1 MDGQGLWN
9 AEIWDLMGG
18 GGMGMDRET
27 GLLDRGRRAWMPG
40 LGMGCEWTGKSPAW
54 LASWVLWEQA
64 EIEMKKADKN
74 HVSWGPNMCGL
85 YPGGN
90 GELLIF
96 TQGIC
101 NIKLPRGCKIKGK
114 AMLGYSSGNS

>member
-1 MDGQGLWN
+1 
-9 AEIWDLMGG
+9 
-18 GGMGMDRET
+18 
-27 GLLDRGRRAWMPG
+27 
-40 LGMGCEWTGKSPAW
+40 
-54 LASWVLWEQA
+54 
-64 EIEMKKADKN
+64 
-74 HVSWGPNMCGL
+74 MCGL

-96 TQGIC
+96 IQGIC